1 MRLRSSQG
9 ASNESF
15 YAQTGVSASRRGN
28 RPSAQPLRERG
39 GGPGQSVAFGHALT
53 TPRDG

>member
-1 MRLRSSQG
+1 MRLRSSHG